1 MTPPNGPGSPANTT
15 LSMGPVKWLALL
27 LTAAMLGSAFLFAK
41 VAVREV
47 PPLTIAAVRAGFAV
61 PVVWAFMRLS
71 GLHLPPLGVAWRPLI
86 LIGLLAGAIPF
97 ATIALGQI
105 YITSGL
111 GGILFATIPLYS
123 VILTPII
130 VREEG
135 FSPRRLLAA
144 GAGLIGVII
153 VVGPD
158 ALAGLNQQLF
168 GTAVTLAAALAYA
181 LGTMLARRQTDTP
194 PTVIAAAQLL
204 SATLM
209 LVPAALIVDQPWT
222 LSPGFET
229 LASLAALAVFSTA
242 IPMVL
247 LFWLVRNAGA
257 INASLVTF
265 FIPLVA
271 IGLGAVILG
280 EQLPWQG
287 FAGLALILLSAVV
300 IARLPGGDARPR

>member
-1 MTPPNGPGSPANTT
+1 MPTTNSPRGTTKAT
-15 LSMGPVKWLALL
+15 LSMGTAKWLVLL
-27 LTAAMLGSAFLFAK
+27 ATAAMLGSAFVFAK

-61 PVVWAFMRLS
+61 PVVWLFMRLN
-71 GLHLPPLGVAWRPLI
+71 GLRLPPLGVAWRPLI

-97 ATIALGQI
+97 AAIALGQL

-123 VILTPII
+123 VVLTPII
-130 VREEG
+130 VRDEG

-144 GAGLIGVII
+144 GVGLVGVVI
-153 VVGPD
+153 VIGPD
-158 ALAGLNQQLF
+158 ALAGLNQHLL
-168 GTAVTLAAALAYA
+168 GTAVTLAAAFAYA

-194 PTVIAAAQLL
+194 PTIIAAGQLL

-222 LSPGFET
+222 LSPGIEA

-271 IGLGAVILG
+271 IGLGAALLG
-280 EQLPWQG
+280 ERLPWQG
-287 FAGLALILLSAVV
+287 FAGLALILLSAAF
-300 IARLPGGDARPR
+300 IARRQ

>member
-1 MTPPNGPGSPANTT
+1 MTTANSSNRTKKTT
-15 LSMGPVKWLALL
+15 LSMGAAKWLVLL

-61 PVVWAFMRLS
+61 PVVWVFMRLN
-71 GLHLPPLGVAWRPLI
+71 GLRLPAPGAAWRPLI

-97 ATIALGQI
+97 AAIALGQL

-123 VILTPII
+123 VVLTPII

-135 FSPRRLLAA
+135 FSPRQLVAA
-144 GAGLIGVII
+144 GVGLVGVII
-153 VVGPD
+153 VIGPN
-158 ALAGLNQQLF
+158 ALAGLNQHLF

-194 PTVIAAAQLL
+194 PTAIAAGQLL
-204 SATLM
+204 SATLI
-209 LVPAALIVDQPWT
+209 LVPVALIIDQPWT
-222 LSPGFET
+222 LSPGIEA

-257 INASLVTF
+257 INASLVTL

-271 IGLGAVILG
+271 IGLGAALLG

-287 FAGLALILLSAVV
+287 FVGLALILLSAVS
-300 IARLPGGDARPR
+300 IARQSSAGARSS

>member
-1 MTPPNGPGSPANTT
+1 MSTANGPGRAAEST
-15 LSMGPVKWLALL
+15 LSMGTTKWLVLL
-27 LTAAMLGSAFLFAK
+27 LTAVLLGSAFVFAK

-61 PVVWAFMRLS
+61 PFVWGFMRFN
-71 GLHLPPLGVAWRPLI
+71 GFRLPPFGAAWWPFV

-97 ATIALGQI
+97 ATIALGQL

-123 VILTPII
+123 VVLTPII
-130 VREEG
+130 VREER
-135 FSPRRLLAA
+135 FSSRRLMAA
-144 GAGLIGVII
+144 GVGLVGVII

-158 ALAGLNQQLF
+158 ALAGLSQQLF
-168 GTAVTLAAALAYA
+168 GTMVTLAAALAYA
-181 LGTMLARRQTDTP
+181 LGTMLARRQTNTP
-194 PTVIAAAQLL
+194 PTVIAAGQLL

-209 LVPAALIVDQPWT
+209 LIPAALIVDQPWT
-222 LSPGFET
+222 LTPGAEAV
-229 LASLAALAVFSTA
+229 ASLAALAIFSTA

-271 IGLGAVILG
+271 IGLGAAILG
-280 EQLPWQG
+280 ERLPWQG
-287 FAGLALILLSAVV
+287 FAGLALILLSAAF
-300 IARLPGGDARPR
+300 IARQVNGRARSG